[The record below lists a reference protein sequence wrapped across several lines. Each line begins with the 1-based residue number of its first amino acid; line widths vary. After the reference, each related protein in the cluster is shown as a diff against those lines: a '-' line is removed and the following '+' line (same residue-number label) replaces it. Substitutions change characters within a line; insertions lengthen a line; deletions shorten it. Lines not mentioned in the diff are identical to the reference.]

1 MEAGV
6 PAEMVEES
14 ARSML
19 GSARI
24 LFRSIWHW
32 IAGFRAPVM
41 AASNEPPAKTG
52 MAETVT
58 VANPKTEVRPEE
70 QINSVI
76 PSALEVARPKT
87 EVHPAGQIESVIP
100 SALEEGEIQRRRNL
114 VRTFF
119 NDFWSGSYEKPAGF
133 VERLDRAEDYVN
145 DRLAA
150 HGEAWRLDSQTRV
163 MLGLPH
169 RVN

>member
-19 GSARI
+19 GAARI

-41 AASNEPPAKTG
+41 AASNAPPAKTG
-52 MAETVT
+52 MAKNVT
-58 VANPKTEVRPEE
+58 AVANPKTEVHPEG
-70 QINSVI
+70 QIN
-76 PSALEVARPKT
+76 
-87 EVHPAGQIESVIP
+87 SVIP

-119 NDFWSGSYEKPAGF
+119 NDFWRGSYEKPAGF

-150 HGEAWRLDSQTRV
+150 HGEAWRLESQTRM
-163 MLGLPH
+163 MLGLPP

>member
-41 AASNEPPAKTG
+41 AASNAPPAKTG
-52 MAETVT
+52 MAKNVT
-58 VANPKTEVRPEE
+58 AVANPKTEVHPEG

-76 PSALEVARPKT
+76 PSALK
-87 EVHPAGQIESVIP
+87 
-100 SALEEGEIQRRRNL
+100 EGEIQRRRNL

-119 NDFWSGSYEKPAGF
+119 NDFRRGSYEKPAGF

-150 HGEAWRLDSQTRV
+150 HGEAWRLDSQTRM
-163 MLGLPH
+163 MLGLPP